1 MSRFRSD
8 NNKGKLST
16 WKVVDD
22 YTGFTIDSD
31 QVEFDSEG
39 FAVKRGTST
48 KENPSDKPFTI
59 PPLSKPAFVRPERPT
74 RWRDGVEPDTWTMDE
89 ILQHWGTDLY

>member
-1 MSRFRSD
+1 MSRFR
-8 NNKGKLST
+8 NNNSKGKLGT

-22 YTGFTIDSD
+22 YTGFTINSD
-31 QVEFDSEG
+31 EVEFDYQG
-39 FAVKRGTST
+39 AAVKRGTAI

-59 PPLSKPAFVRPERPT
+59 PPLSKPAFVRPQNPT
-74 RWRDGVEPDTWTMDE
+74 KWAGGVEPDTWTMVE